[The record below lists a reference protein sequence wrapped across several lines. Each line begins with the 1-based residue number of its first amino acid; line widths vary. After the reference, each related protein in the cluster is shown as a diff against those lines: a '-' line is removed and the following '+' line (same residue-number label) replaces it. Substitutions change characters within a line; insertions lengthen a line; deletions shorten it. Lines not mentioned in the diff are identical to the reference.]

1 MAGSSHG
8 GDRYVPVEQV
18 HRIALQPPECHP
30 ACRHALRQG
39 VSPLL
44 STVRLIGH
52 AYQSCRGMRY
62 CNSRPMACADSGY
75 TRSSSISCAVLI
87 PTVAISL
94 QVLYL
99 IYAGTIFRIISLHR
113 RSSRWPAFTS
123 LRVFAV
129 SKKSW
134 FLALASFS
142 LCMAPIVLSLASV
155 DVPYNHSST
164 NMK

>member
-18 HRIALQPPECHP
+18 HRIALQPSKCHP
-30 ACRHALRQG
+30 ARRHALGQG

-75 TRSSSISCAVLI
+75 TRSSSISCVVLI

-99 IYAGTIFRIISLHR
+99 IYAGTIFPHNQSSSSLI
-113 RSSRWPAFTS
+113 T
-123 LRVFAV
+123 
-129 SKKSW
+129 
-134 FLALASFS
+134 LASFHVSPRIRCKQEIVVPGARLLQS
-142 LCMAPIVLSLASV
+142 LHGSDRTIFGKC
-155 DVPYNHSST
+155 
-164 NMK
+164 